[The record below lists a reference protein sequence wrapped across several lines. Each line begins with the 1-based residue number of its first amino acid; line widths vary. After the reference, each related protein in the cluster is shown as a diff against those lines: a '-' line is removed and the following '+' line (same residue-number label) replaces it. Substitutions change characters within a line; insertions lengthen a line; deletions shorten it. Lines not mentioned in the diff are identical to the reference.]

1 MNKLSN
7 IIDKDSNGLYRDYGL
22 GIFESLSGAQ
32 IERRKKNII
41 KVFKESVLLIIVTTN
56 IISVDFLD
64 VAFKLKTAW
73 YQSFRKPNKNLN
85 TLTSTLIIPHRS
97 WSNFQSQSRKD
108 YPKYRHLRK
117 YLIIQNPMKK
127 LYKRATYKKSYV
139 TNNRMWM
146 LTPIR
151 TRKKASVK

>member
-1 MNKLSN
+1 MRISIYILNKLSN

-64 VAFKLKTAW
+64 VAFKLKTAS
-73 YQSFRKPNKNLN
+73 YQSFRKPNNE
-85 TLTSTLIIPHRS
+85 
-97 WSNFQSQSRKD
+97 
-108 YPKYRHLRK
+108 PKYIDINSNHPPQ
-117 YLIIQNPMKK
+117 IMKQLSK
-127 LYKRATYKKSYV
+127 SIEKRLSEISPSKEIF
-139 TNNRMWM
+139 NNSK
-146 LTPIR
+146 PYE
-151 TRKKASVK
+151 KALQESDL